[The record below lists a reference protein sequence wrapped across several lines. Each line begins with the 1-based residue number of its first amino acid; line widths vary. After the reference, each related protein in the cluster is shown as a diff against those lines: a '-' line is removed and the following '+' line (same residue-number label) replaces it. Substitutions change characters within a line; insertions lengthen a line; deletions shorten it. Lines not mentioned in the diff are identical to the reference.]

1 MRILTR
7 YILKEIF
14 SHALIGGALFTF
26 ILFMRDLGRILALVV
41 HNSSSL
47 GSVLK
52 IFLFTL
58 PNTLTVT
65 IPMAVLVGILLGL
78 SRLAA
83 DSEITA
89 MRASGIGVLSF
100 VRVAS
105 IVAALG
111 WLLGLANSLYFAP
124 QATAALIRLEDSLKT
139 SQASFEIQPRVF
151 YEDFKDYVLYVQ
163 DVRPGSGA
171 SLWRHVFLADL
182 TQPATPHITTSDQAV
197 VVSGARDSSDAQ
209 TLRLHLL
216 NGGQHQ
222 TDPNDPNQYNIS
234 TFSAT

>member
-7 YILKEIF
+7 YILREIL
-14 SHALIGGALFTF
+14 SHALLGGALFTF
-26 ILFMRDLGRILALVV
+26 ILYMRDLGRILTLVV
-41 HNSSSL
+41 RNSSSL
-47 GSVLK
+47 ASVLK
-52 IFLFTL
+52 IFLFLL
-58 PNTLTVT
+58 PNSLVVT

-105 IVAALG
+105 IVAVFG
-111 WLLGLANSLYFAP
+111 WMLGLANSLYFAP
-124 QATAALIRLEDSLKT
+124 QATTALIRLEDSLKT

-163 DVRPGSGA
+163 DVRVGSEA
-171 SLWRHVFLADL
+171 VNWRNIFLADL
-182 TQPATPHITTSDQAV
+182 SD
-197 VVSGARDSSDAQ
+197 
-209 TLRLHLL
+209 
-216 NGGQHQ
+216 
-222 TDPNDPNQYNIS
+222 P
-234 TFSAT
+234 

>member
-7 YILKEIF
+7 YILSEVF
-14 SHALIGGALFTF
+14 SHAFLGGILFTF

-47 GSVLK
+47 VSVLE

-100 VRVAS
+100 VRVVS
-105 IVAALG
+105 IVAVLG
-111 WLLGLANSLYFAP
+111 WVAGMINSLYFAP
-124 QATAALIRLEDSLKT
+124 RASAAL
-139 SQASFEIQPRVF
+139 Q
-151 YEDFKDYVLYVQ
+151 
-163 DVRPGSGA
+163 
-171 SLWRHVFLADL
+171 
-182 TQPATPHITTSDQAV
+182 
-197 VVSGARDSSDAQ
+197 
-209 TLRLHLL
+209 
-216 NGGQHQ
+216 
-222 TDPNDPNQYNIS
+222 
-234 TFSAT
+234 

>member
-47 GSVLK
+47 SSVLR

-58 PNTLTVT
+58 PNTFTVT

-89 MRASGIGVLSF
+89 MRASGIGALEF
-100 VRVAS
+100 VRVVS
-105 IVAALG
+105 IVSTVGLALG
-111 WLLGLANSLYFAP
+111 LVNSIVLAPRAASSLL
-124 QATAALIRLEDSLKT
+124 ALQDSLK
-139 SQASFEIQPRVF
+139 S
-151 YEDFKDYVLYVQ
+151 
-163 DVRPGSGA
+163 
-171 SLWRHVFLADL
+171 
-182 TQPATPHITTSDQAV
+182 
-197 VVSGARDSSDAQ
+197 
-209 TLRLHLL
+209 
-216 NGGQHQ
+216 
-222 TDPNDPNQYNIS
+222 
-234 TFSAT
+234 